1 MTYPDGE
8 RPVLG
13 GEEKQF
19 VEKLGAHYTPA
30 PMTAAKRVAFDEALW
45 ARVERPGRRGFL
57 IATAVV
63 ATAAALFWL
72 LVVPSLGPTGR
83 QGVDVNAAVAAAWE
97 AELFLS
103 SDVSASADRDE
114 SEMLPE
120 EYQVIASVFL
130 GG

>member
-1 MTYPDGE
+1 MTHPNGE

-13 GEEKQF
+13 GDEKEF
-19 VEKLGAHYTPA
+19 VEQLGARFTPA
-30 PMTAAKRVAFDEALW
+30 PMTAAERVVFDEALW
-45 ARVERPGRRGFL
+45 SRVERPRRRGFA
-57 IATAVV
+57 IATAAV
-63 ATAAALFWL
+63 AAAAALFWL
-72 LVVPSLGPTGR
+72 LVVPSLSPPGR
-83 QGVDVNAAVAAAWE
+83 QRVDSNAAVAAAWE

-114 SEMLPE
+114 SAMLPE